1 MKIRRTAHFD
11 RNYTRAPQEIQQAF
25 DKQSLLLLQ
34 NPRHPSLRAKK
45 YDEAK
50 RPASPVT
57 GVFISSS
64 KGTPTSCKKS
74 LATRNDRAPIPPNRD
89 SHTRDL
95 ADLAAGLGGMIE
107 TCQRLWPRCS
117 GSSDTGYIQ
126 NEIQN
131 AAYEYQRAIE
141 KGERTVVGV
150 NRFQQRD
157 DRAVPAFRLDPAL

>member
-107 TCQRLWPRCS
+107 TCRRLWPRCS
-117 GSSDTGYIQ
+117 GSAGGS
-126 NEIQN
+126 NV
-131 AAYEYQRAIE
+131 R
-141 KGERTVVGV
+141 VV
-150 NRFQQRD
+150 RPTESSI
-157 DRAVPAFRLDPAL
+157 VPAGPISARIALRTPDPHRRFGRRQRTH